1 MRFSVVAIVA
11 TVVAVVSAQE
21 LNPLYPFKPNG
32 ACVNQCLLDT
42 GNKMLPG
49 QFTQDP
55 SNPNFMASLA
65 LAHDR
70 GTPKYS
76 AYMGETGPCIAKCPT
91 EEQNL
96 YTSQYTAK
104 TAWYAS
110 KKAELAGNGTT
121 TATTTASAPG
131 PTATGAA
138 STLKMSGLVGA
149 AAVMSAVI
157 LF

>member
-1 MRFSVVAIVA
+1 MHFSVIAIVA
-11 TVVAVVSAQE
+11 AVAAVASAQE
-21 LNPLYPFKPNG
+21 VNPLYPFKPNG
-32 ACVNQCLLDT
+32 ACVNKCLVDV

-55 SNPNFMASLA
+55 TNPNFMASLA
-65 LAHDR
+65 LGHDR

-76 AYMGETGPCIAKCPT
+76 MYMGETGPCYAKCPV
-91 EEQNL
+91 EEQDL
-96 YTSQYTAK
+96 YKSQFQAK
-104 TAWYAS
+104 AAWYMS

-121 TATTTASAPG
+121 TTTTTAGGPAPTT
-131 PTATGAA
+131 PGAA

>member
-11 TVVAVVSAQE
+11 AVVAVASAQE
-21 LNPLYPFKPNG
+21 VNPLYPFKPNG
-32 ACVNQCLLDT
+32 ACVNKCLVDV

-55 SNPNFMASLA
+55 TNPNFMASLA
-65 LAHDR
+65 LGHDR

-76 AYMGETGPCIAKCPT
+76 NYMGETGPCLVKCPI

-96 YTSQYTAK
+96 YSSQFQAK
-104 TAWYAS
+104 AAWYAS

-121 TATTTASAPG
+121 TTTTAGGPAPTT
-131 PTATGAA
+131 PGAA

>member
-1 MRFSVVAIVA
+1 MRFSVVAIA
-11 TVVAVVSAQE
+11 AAVVAIASAQE

-32 ACVNQCLLDT
+32 PCVAKCLLDG
-42 GNKMLPG
+42 GNKVLPG
-49 QFTQDP
+49 QFTEDP
-55 SNPNFMASLA
+55 ANPNFMASLA
-65 LAHDR
+65 IAHER
-70 GTPKYS
+70 GTPKYT
-76 AYMGETGPCIAKCPT
+76 AYMTDTGPCKGKCSP
-91 EEQNL
+91 EEQAL
-96 YTSQYTAK
+96 YSSQYEAK
-104 TAWYAS
+104 NVWYAN

-121 TATTTASAPG
+121 TSAPA